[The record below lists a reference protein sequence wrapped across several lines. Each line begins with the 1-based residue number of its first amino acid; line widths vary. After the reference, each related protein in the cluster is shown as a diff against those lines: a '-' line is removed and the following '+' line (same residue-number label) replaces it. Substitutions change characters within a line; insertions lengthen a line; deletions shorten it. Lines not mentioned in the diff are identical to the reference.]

1 VAEGTA
7 ELERLR
13 VVLVQMA
20 SSQDWGENLRSV
32 RRTLAGLDAPCDLV
46 VFPENVLCL
55 GSSATVRAA
64 ARPAATVVEE
74 LGELA
79 RQARAVT
86 VFGGVP
92 VRDAERVTNAAL
104 VFAPDGRLL
113 ARYDK
118 VHLFQ
123 LDPGSDAAIDET
135 RTYTHGSGPVG
146 FDWQGWRIGL
156 SICYDVR
163 FPELFR
169 AYAPC
174 DLVLC
179 TAAFTR
185 STGMAHW
192 HVLLR
197 ARAIENQCYVAGVGQ
212 CGTNPETGVPLFGH
226 SLAIDPW
233 GEVLAEAGPEREEVL
248 HVELHKGRI
257 DGVRRRLPALQ
268 HRRLGGGP
276 QAVGGRR

>member
-1 VAEGTA
+1 
-7 ELERLR
+7 
-13 VVLVQMA
+13 M
-20 SSQDWGENLRSV
+20 V
-32 RRTLAGLDAPCDLV
+32 RRVLAGLNAPCDLI

-55 GSSATVRAA
+55 GSGATVRAA
-64 ARPAATVVEE
+64 ARPVAAVVEE
-74 LGELA
+74 LAPLA
-79 RQARAVT
+79 CEARAVT

-92 VRDAERVTNAAL
+92 VRDAERVTNTAM
-104 VFAPDGRLL
+104 VFAPDGQLL

-123 LDPGSDAAIDET
+123 LDPGTESGIDET
-135 RTYTHGSGPVG
+135 RTYAHGNGPVS

-169 AYAPC
+169 THAPA

-192 HVLLR
+192 QVLLR

-212 CGTNPETGVPLFGH
+212 CGTNRETGVPLFGH
-226 SLAIDPW
+226 SLVADPW
-233 GEVLAEAGPEREEVL
+233 GEVLAEAGLECEEVL
-248 HVELHKGRI
+248 RVELRKDRI
-257 DGVRRRLPALQ
+257 AGVRRRLPALQ
-268 HRRLGGGP
+268 HRRLGLTGP
-276 QAVGGRR
+276 ADLT